1 MNEYKTSD
9 IRIST
14 DSVGYMTAEHKHKG
28 VLIDSGYYESR
39 KECRR
44 DAVEVLNE
52 IKNMELSWDDQ

>member
-14 DSVGYMTAEHKHKG
+14 DSAGYMTAEHKHQG
-28 VLIDSGYYESR
+28 VLIDCGYYESR
-39 KECRR
+39 KECRK

-52 IKNMELSWDDQ
+52 IKNIESGWED